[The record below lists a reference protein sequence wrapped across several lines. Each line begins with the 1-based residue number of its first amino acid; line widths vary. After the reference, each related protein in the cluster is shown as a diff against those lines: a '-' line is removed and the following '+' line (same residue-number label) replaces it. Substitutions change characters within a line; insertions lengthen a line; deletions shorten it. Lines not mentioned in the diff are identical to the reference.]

1 MGSMLDQ
8 MEDNEILEKTQAV
21 IPIAPTRVSVSISV
35 GKDSKDGKESESL
48 LVTRMSSPNSVNSRS
63 HAGGGELT
71 KAGTPK
77 IKEDSDMV
85 SLFCLLIFFLR
96 FSAIFMICL
105 QSLYKVT
112 NPSPSSYQ
120 IAGADNQPS
129 EPLYTP
135 DKKRRQE
142 MNSQV
147 DKDDSLLVAD
157 TTMLSLAFPFRR
169 ENDKY
174 FDDRPRTPSSPFDS
188 KKDRLRPSYS
198 L

>member
-85 SLFCLLIFFLR
+85 SLFCLLIFFLT
-96 FSAIFMICL
+96 FFCNFYDLFTELI
-105 QSLYKVT
+105 Q
-112 NPSPSSYQ
+112 SYQ
-120 IAGADNQPS
+120 PFPEQ
-129 EPLYTP
+129 
-135 DKKRRQE
+135 
-142 MNSQV
+142 
-147 DKDDSLLVAD
+147 
-157 TTMLSLAFPFRR
+157 LSNRWGG
-169 ENDKY
+169 
-174 FDDRPRTPSSPFDS
+174 
-188 KKDRLRPSYS
+188 
-198 L
+198 